1 MHIGKSLRA
10 WVEARHRKSSEFCR
24 KVEISPQLLNAY
36 FGTPNIR
43 LKTLQTLADKL
54 GLPFDEFMAGL
65 RNAEVADG
73 GQTDQA

>member
-1 MHIGKSLRA
+1 MHIGKQLRL

-43 LKTLQTLADKL
+43 LKTLQALADKL

-65 RNAEVADG
+65 RNAEVTDG
-73 GQTDQA
+73 SQADQA